1 MEISPNF
8 LRSAFWMGQPMYVSC
23 NAYESVTIKENPL

>member
-8 LRSAFWMGQPMYVSC
+8 LRSAFWMVSQMYVSC
-23 NAYESVTIKENPL
+23 NEYESVTIKENPL